1 MENEGLPVLQVGED
15 FVVSLHVC
23 SKQVSQLGLKMQ
35 SINFYTFWKVQQL
48 LVVYE
53 IEIIP

>member
-35 SINFYTFWKVQQL
+35 SINFYTFWKV
-48 LVVYE
+48 
-53 IEIIP
+53 